1 MKAEFRNNC
10 SKSWSVKTFDFIPY
24 LRILSSEE
32 KAEIEIGWLCFC
44 ITFIWLKVG
53 VVCCIMFNFTT
64 NMYLCQ

>member
-53 VVCCIMFNFTT
+53 
-64 NMYLCQ
+64 